1 MKEKMQIEYIGLS
14 ELKPYEKNPR
24 INDDAAAKL
33 EDSIRVFGF
42 RVPMLIDDNNVIVAG
57 HTRYKAAKSLGID
70 SVPCI
75 RVTGLTDEQ
84 IKAFRIA
91 DNKYSELSHWDESLL
106 KDELSFLKELDFNL
120 ECLGFNPYELQSYLE
135 PFHFE
140 EGEDSSFEEE
150 VDENNKSNSVSRL
163 PEGGRIIITY
173 DNQEEFDW
181 ITKRL
186 GTSGDKSKVSYRAK
200 ALMENGV

>member
-1 MKEKMQIEYIGLS
+1 MKEKMKLEYIGLS

-24 INDDAAAKL
+24 VNDDAAAKL

-91 DNKYSELSHWDESLL
+91 DNKYSELSSWDESLL
-106 KDELSFLKELDFNL
+106 KDELSFLKDLDFNL

-135 PFHFE
+135 PFQFND
-140 EGEDSSFEEE
+140 EDVSSFDEET
-150 VDENNKSNSVSRL
+150 DEEQEKKEISAL
-163 PEGGRIIITY
+163 PEGGRVIITY

-181 ITKRL
+181 ITERL